1 MRRSNKKMIILII
14 LVIIALIVGITYAV
28 KKLSVVKSVNVI
40 EIKESDIVY
49 YKLRKDN
56 KLGIINKDG
65 EIVIQPQYTDII
77 IPNPTV
83 DLFLCSNSNDLENAE
98 WKAFNSKNEQVLT
111 DYKEIEAIPINKLSS
126 IVPYE
131 KTVLKYKDGNFY
143 GLIDYSGKKVLP
155 AEYEEIKNIDY
166 KEGYLKVKKN
176 GLYGITT
183 IDGKKVLNTD
193 YNDVMADGYYDTK
206 NKYAKAGFIL
216 QIKADDGY
224 KYGYADVTG
233 KEIID
238 CRYSD
243 LSRINEIEDENN
255 VYMMSKLN
263 GKTGLINND
272 KQIIENEFDSIVYD
286 RNNSILVV
294 EKGTL
299 YGIKSLDGKEILPVQ
314 FDSINIGGEYI
325 NAVKSGNREVYN
337 TDGNKIET
345 EYSSYEKVSK
355 NNSIVID
362 SENNY
367 MIVDSTNRPILN
379 EKYVYIESIKN
390 DLYIATKDNY
400 TGIINSNGNVVV
412 PFKYSTI
419 QKIDNTEVLEG
430 LIVDNNQIDI
440 INASGKII
448 DGFENAKIEKNDKYI
463 RLLGKNGVKYFDI
476 NGNLKEFKDIESDNK
491 IFASCN
497 NGKWGFVDSK
507 GNVVVDYIYD
517 MVTEQN
523 GKVAGVK
530 KDGLWG
536 VIDPTGK
543 MILNPTYKIEWDNVK
558 FLSTY
563 YEINNVGE
571 TVYSGDNLQ

>member
-1 MRRSNKKMIILII
+1 MRRSNKKKIILII
-14 LVIIALIVGITYAV
+14 LIIIALITGIVYLV
-28 KKLSVVKSVNVI
+28 KKLSRVESVNVV
-40 EIKESDIVY
+40 EIKESDIKY

-77 IPNPTV
+77 IPNPTA
-83 DLFLCSNSNDLENAE
+83 DLFLCGNSNDMGNTE
-98 WKAFNSKNEQVLT
+98 WKAYNSKNEQILT
-111 DYKEIEAIPINKLSS
+111 DYKELEAIPINQLSS
-126 IVPYE
+126 IIPYE
-131 KTVLKYKDGNFY
+131 KTVLKYKDGNYY
-143 GLIDYSGKKVLP
+143 GLVDFSGKKILQ

-176 GLYGITT
+176 GSYGVTT
-183 IDGKKVLNTD
+183 IDGKKVINTE
-193 YNDVMADGYYDTK
+193 YNDIMSDGYYDAK
-206 NKYAKAGFIL
+206 NKYTKAGFLL

-233 KEIID
+233 KEVID
-238 CRYSD
+238 CRYGE

-263 GKTGLINND
+263 GKSGLIKNN
-272 KQIIENEFDSIVYD
+272 KQVIENEFENIVYD
-286 RNNSILVV
+286 RTNNILVV

-299 YGIKSLDGKEILPVQ
+299 YGVENLDGKEIIPIQ

-325 NAVKSGNREVYN
+325 NAIKGENREVF
-337 TDGNKIET
+337 DASGNKIET

-362 SENNY
+362 SDNNY
-367 MIVDSTNRPILN
+367 MIVDSANKPILN
-379 EKYVYIESIKN
+379 ESYVFIESIKN

-400 TGIINSNGNVVV
+400 TGIINANGNVVV
-412 PFKYSTI
+412 PFKYSSI
-419 QKIDNTEVLEG
+419 QKLDNTEVLEG
-430 LIVDNNQIDI
+430 LIIDNNQIDI
-440 INASGKII
+440 ISASGKII
-448 DGFENAKIEKNDKYI
+448 EGFENAKIEKNDKYI
-463 RLLGKNGVKYFDI
+463 KLLGKNGVKYFDL
-476 NGNLKEFKDIESDNK
+476 NGNVKEYKDFESDNK
-491 IFASCN
+491 IYASCN

-507 GNVVVDYIYD
+507 GNVVVDYLYD

-523 GKVAGVK
+523 GNVAGVK

-536 VIDPTGK
+536 VIDTTGK
-543 MILNPTYKIEWDNVK
+543 MILNPTYKIEWDNAK

-571 TVYSGDNLQ
+571 TIYSGDNLQ